1 MYPDDFAATSDPQT
15 AEEAADVFADGDAD
29 AVDADVAEISFSAV
43 QRTSAQSISATG
55 SAIGV
60 AKAEGI
66 DAIGSA
72 IGMAS
77 VGGDLSTRFSSTPL
91 VNVHGDASIR
101 QSYASA
107 LVAGGTVEMTQAVA
121 PLVAGREV
129 HIDLGGGAAVVAGD
143 VKVERGFIGV
153 LLAGRAEVGD
163 ETRVLIGTRAAL
175 IMGGVLLGGFALL
188 AIAGVLGVRKLAEW
202 RPVDF
207 DEFAE
212 HLPWLR

>member
-1 MYPDDFAATSDPQT
+1 MSPEDFAATPAPET
-15 AEEAADVFADGDAD
+15 AEEAAAVFTDD
-29 AVDADVAEISFSAV
+29 AVDADVSEISFSAV
-43 QRTSAQSISATG
+43 QRASAQSMSATG

-60 AKAEGI
+60 AKAESI

-77 VGGDLSTRFSSTPL
+77 VGGDLTTRFASTPL

-107 LVAGGTVEMTQAVA
+107 LVAGGTVEMSQALA
-121 PLVAGREV
+121 PIVAGREV
-129 HIDLGGGAAVVAGD
+129 HIDMGGGAAVVAGD
-143 VKVERGFIGV
+143 VKVERGLIGV
-153 LLAGRAEVGD
+153 LIAGRAEVGD

-175 IMGGVLLGGFALL
+175 IIGGVLLGGFALL
-188 AIAGVLGVRKLAEW
+188 AVAGVLGARKLAEW

-207 DEFAE
+207 DELAE